1 MCSSPKSSGHVHI
14 NRAPIKA
21 FGEGLT
27 KEQRL
32 HFVEVANRADERRQ
46 QRLEAKRRWEQKH
59 NTGRSKQ
66 QHISKLPQDAY
77 SARICRLLGV
87 TLI

>member
-1 MCSSPKSSGHVHI
+1 MCSSPKSSRPVSVSK
-14 NRAPIKA
+14 PIKA

-32 HFVEVANRADERRQ
+32 NFTEVANRADERRQ

-59 NTGRSKQ
+59 NITKSKQ
-66 QHISKLPQDAY
+66 QHSSVWQWLNNFFA
-77 SARICRLLGV
+77 SFATR
-87 TLI
+87 